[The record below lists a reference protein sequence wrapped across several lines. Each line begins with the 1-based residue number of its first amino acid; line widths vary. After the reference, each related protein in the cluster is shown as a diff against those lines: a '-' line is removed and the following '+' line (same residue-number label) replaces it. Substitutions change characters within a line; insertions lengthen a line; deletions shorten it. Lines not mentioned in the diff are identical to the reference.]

1 MLAPHELRAVT
12 TVSTNNSKKQLH
24 STHAHNGA
32 VHPPHDNCKIVI
44 MMISNKIGESTICI
58 VKDDVA
64 DFAVDVTRLSTSIL
78 STESAW
84 D

>member
-1 MLAPHELRAVT
+1 MHTVCTSSLQPH
-12 TVSTNNSKKQLH
+12 NS
-24 STHAHNGA
+24 
-32 VHPPHDNCKIVI
+32 CKIII
-44 MMISNKIGESTICI
+44 MMIINKIGVSTICI
-58 VKDDVA
+58 VKDDAA